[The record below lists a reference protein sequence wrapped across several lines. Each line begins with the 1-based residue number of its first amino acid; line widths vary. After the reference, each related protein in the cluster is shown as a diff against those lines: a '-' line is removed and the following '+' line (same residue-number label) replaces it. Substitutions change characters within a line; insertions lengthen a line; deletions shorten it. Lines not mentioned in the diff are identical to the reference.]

1 MEQTGKSQK
10 MEASTSSRLK
20 SLEKADLLLEELRKL
35 GYIPEQLP
43 KIEDSDSLYMALR
56 NKKLTGRF
64 ELD

>member
-10 MEASTSSRLK
+10 MEVSTPSRLK
-20 SLEKADLLLEELRKL
+20 SLEKADLLLEELGKL

-43 KIEDSDSLYMALR
+43 KLEDSDSLYMALR
-56 NKKLTGRF
+56 NKKLTDRF

>member
-10 MEASTSSRLK
+10 MEVSTPSRLK

-43 KIEDSDSLYMALR
+43 KLEDSDSLYMALR
-56 NKKLTGRF
+56 NKKLTGKF